1 MGAGSG
7 RPPQKSDPFTRPLHA
22 SAITYV
28 WTTTLQFALDWYES
42 SLRGKIKGINALLRC
57 NRKRGAKEQM
67 RMRFV
72 VKRMLPAILAVI
84 VMVQVHPAAQAT
96 EIGAIDFQRALA
108 DTAEMRKNNKEI
120 EAKYRPR
127 QEQVA
132 KLSQEIQELEQKL
145 QQAAV
150 SDMAAL
156 QDQLARKRRDAQ
168 RKQEDTET
176 DFRFE
181 MADVFQ
187 AGTSRMRFVVAKLA
201 DEKGL
206 DLVIDVQ
213 LLTDPFSRQLNPEQ
227 AKPLYLKPALDMT
240 AEATSRYDQEFP
252 LTETSGQ

>member
-1 MGAGSG
+1 
-7 RPPQKSDPFTRPLHA
+7 
-22 SAITYV
+22 
-28 WTTTLQFALDWYES
+28 
-42 SLRGKIKGINALLRC
+42 
-57 NRKRGAKEQM
+57 M

-72 VKRMLPAILAVI
+72 VKTMLPAILAVI
-84 VMVQVHPAAQAT
+84 VLSSVRLAAQAT
-96 EIGAIDFQRALA
+96 DFVKIGAIDFQRALA
-108 DTAEMRKNNKEI
+108 DTAEMRKHDEEMK
-120 EAKYRPR
+120 AKYRPR

-145 QQAAV
+145 QQAEI
-150 SDMAAL
+150 SDVAAL

-187 AGTSRMRFVVAKLA
+187 FGTRRMRFVVAKLA

-206 DLVIDVQ
+206 DLVIDTQ

-240 AEATSRYDQEFP
+240 AEATRRYDQEFP
-252 LTETSGQ
+252 LSETPGQ

>member
-1 MGAGSG
+1 
-7 RPPQKSDPFTRPLHA
+7 
-22 SAITYV
+22 
-28 WTTTLQFALDWYES
+28 
-42 SLRGKIKGINALLRC
+42 
-57 NRKRGAKEQM
+57 
-67 RMRFV
+67 MRFV

-84 VMVQVHPAAQAT
+84 VLLPVRLAAQAT
-96 EIGAIDFQRALA
+96 DYVKIGAIDFQRALGE
-108 DTAEMRKNNKEI
+108 TAEMRKHIKEI

-145 QQAAV
+145 QQGEV

-156 QDQLARKRRDAQ
+156 QDQLVRKRRDAQ

-176 DFRFE
+176 DARFE

-201 DEKGL
+201 GEKGL

-213 LLTDPFSRQLNPEQ
+213 LLTDPYSRQLNPEQ

-240 AEATSRYDQEFP
+240 AEATRRYDQEFP
-252 LTETSGQ
+252 LPETPAQ

>member
-1 MGAGSG
+1 
-7 RPPQKSDPFTRPLHA
+7 
-22 SAITYV
+22 
-28 WTTTLQFALDWYES
+28 
-42 SLRGKIKGINALLRC
+42 
-57 NRKRGAKEQM
+57 M

-72 VKRMLPAILAVI
+72 VKTMLPAILAVI
-84 VMVQVHPAAQAT
+84 VLSSVRLAAQAT
-96 EIGAIDFQRALA
+96 DFVKIGAIDFQRALA
-108 DTAEMRKNNKEI
+108 DTAEMRQHDEEMK
-120 EAKYRPR
+120 AKYRPR

-145 QQAAV
+145 QQAEI
-150 SDMAAL
+150 SDVAAL

-187 AGTSRMRFVVAKLA
+187 FGTGRMRFVVAKLA

-206 DLVIDVQ
+206 DLVIDTQ

-240 AEATSRYDQEFP
+240 AEATRRYDQEFP
-252 LTETSGQ
+252 LSETPGQ

>member
-1 MGAGSG
+1 
-7 RPPQKSDPFTRPLHA
+7 
-22 SAITYV
+22 
-28 WTTTLQFALDWYES
+28 
-42 SLRGKIKGINALLRC
+42 
-57 NRKRGAKEQM
+57 M

-72 VKRMLPAILAVI
+72 VKTTLPAILAV
-84 VMVQVHPAAQAT
+84 VVLSSVRLAAQAT
-96 EIGAIDFQRALA
+96 DSVKLGAIDFQRALA
-108 DTAEMRKNNKEI
+108 DTAEMRKHNKEI
-120 EAKYRPR
+120 ETKYRPR
-127 QEQVA
+127 QEEIA
-132 KLSQEIQELEQKL
+132 KLSQEIQELEEKL
-145 QQAAV
+145 RQAGV
-150 SDMAAL
+150 SEMAAL

-206 DLVIDVQ
+206 DLVIDTQ

-240 AEATSRYDQEFP
+240 AEATRRYDQEFP
-252 LTETSGQ
+252 LSETPGQ

>member
-1 MGAGSG
+1 
-7 RPPQKSDPFTRPLHA
+7 
-22 SAITYV
+22 
-28 WTTTLQFALDWYES
+28 
-42 SLRGKIKGINALLRC
+42 
-57 NRKRGAKEQM
+57 
-67 RMRFV
+67 MRFV
-72 VKRMLPAILAVI
+72 VNRALPLILAVI
-84 VMVQVHPAAQAT
+84 VLAHVRLAAQAT
-96 EIGAIDFQRALA
+96 DPTRIGAIDFQRALA
-108 DTAEMRKNNKEI
+108 DTAEMLKQRQEI

-145 QQAAV
+145 QKAEF
-150 SDMAAL
+150 SETAAL

-176 DFRFE
+176 DYRFE
-181 MADVFQ
+181 MADVLQ

-213 LLTDPFSRQLNPEQ
+213 LLTDPYSRQLNPEQ

-240 AEATSRYDQEFP
+240 AEAISRYNQEFP
-252 LTETSGQ
+252 LAETPGQ

>member
-1 MGAGSG
+1 
-7 RPPQKSDPFTRPLHA
+7 
-22 SAITYV
+22 
-28 WTTTLQFALDWYES
+28 
-42 SLRGKIKGINALLRC
+42 
-57 NRKRGAKEQM
+57 M

-72 VKRMLPAILAVI
+72 VKTMLPAILAV
-84 VMVQVHPAAQAT
+84 VVLSSVRLAAQAT
-96 EIGAIDFQRALA
+96 DSVKLGAIDFQRALA
-108 DTAEMRKNNKEI
+108 DTAEMRKHNKEI
-120 EAKYRPR
+120 ETKYRPR
-127 QEQVA
+127 QEEIA
-132 KLSQEIQELEQKL
+132 KLSQEIQELEEKL
-145 QQAAV
+145 RQAGV
-150 SDMAAL
+150 SEMAAL

-206 DLVIDVQ
+206 DLVIDTQ

-240 AEATSRYDQEFP
+240 AEATRRYDQEFP
-252 LTETSGQ
+252 LSETPGQ

>member
-1 MGAGSG
+1 
-7 RPPQKSDPFTRPLHA
+7 
-22 SAITYV
+22 
-28 WTTTLQFALDWYES
+28 
-42 SLRGKIKGINALLRC
+42 
-57 NRKRGAKEQM
+57 M

-72 VKRMLPAILAVI
+72 VKRMLPAILAVL

-96 EIGAIDFQRALA
+96 DPVKIGVIDFQRALA
-108 DTAEMRKNNKEI
+108 ETAEMRKHNKEI

-145 QQAAV
+145 QQAEV

-206 DLVIDVQ
+206 DLVIDTQ
-213 LLTDPFSRQLNPEQ
+213 LLTDPLSRQLNPEQ

>member
-1 MGAGSG
+1 
-7 RPPQKSDPFTRPLHA
+7 
-22 SAITYV
+22 
-28 WTTTLQFALDWYES
+28 
-42 SLRGKIKGINALLRC
+42 
-57 NRKRGAKEQM
+57 M

-72 VKRMLPAILAVI
+72 VKRMLPVILAVI

-96 EIGAIDFQRALA
+96 DPVKIGAIDFQRALA
-108 DTAEMRKNNKEI
+108 ETAEMRKHDEEMK
-120 EAKYRPR
+120 AKYRPR
-127 QEQVA
+127 EEEIA

-145 QQAAV
+145 QQAEV

-206 DLVIDVQ
+206 DLVIDITF
-213 LLTDPFSRQLNPEQ
+213 LTDPLSRQLNPEQ
-227 AKPLYLKPALDMT
+227 AKPLFLKPALDMT

-252 LTETSGQ
+252 LPETPAQ

>member
-1 MGAGSG
+1 
-7 RPPQKSDPFTRPLHA
+7 
-22 SAITYV
+22 
-28 WTTTLQFALDWYES
+28 
-42 SLRGKIKGINALLRC
+42 
-57 NRKRGAKEQM
+57 M

-84 VMVQVHPAAQAT
+84 VLLPVRLAAQAT
-96 EIGAIDFQRALA
+96 DYVKIGAIDFQRALGE
-108 DTAEMRKNNKEI
+108 TAEMRKHIKEI

-145 QQAAV
+145 QQDEV

-156 QDQLARKRRDAQ
+156 QDQLVRKRRDAQ

-176 DFRFE
+176 DARFE

-201 DEKGL
+201 GEKGL

-213 LLTDPFSRQLNPEQ
+213 LLTDPYSRQLNPEQ

-240 AEATSRYDQEFP
+240 AEATRRYDQEFP
-252 LTETSGQ
+252 LPETPAQ

>member
-1 MGAGSG
+1 
-7 RPPQKSDPFTRPLHA
+7 
-22 SAITYV
+22 
-28 WTTTLQFALDWYES
+28 
-42 SLRGKIKGINALLRC
+42 
-57 NRKRGAKEQM
+57 M

-72 VKRMLPAILAVI
+72 VKTMLPAILAVI
-84 VMVQVHPAAQAT
+84 VLSSVRLAAQAT
-96 EIGAIDFQRALA
+96 DFVKIGAIDFQRALA
-108 DTAEMRKNNKEI
+108 DTAKMRKHNKEI
-120 EAKYRPR
+120 ETKYRPR
-127 QEQVA
+127 QEEIA
-132 KLSQEIQELEQKL
+132 KLSQEIQELEEKL
-145 QQAAV
+145 RQAGV
-150 SDMAAL
+150 SEMAAL

-206 DLVIDVQ
+206 DLVIDTQ

-240 AEATSRYDQEFP
+240 AEATRRYDQEFP
-252 LTETSGQ
+252 LSETPGQ